1 MAQENEID
9 RYVFKLILDSSGF
22 RKGEAQALRSMKNIK
37 GRFATIAN
45 VAAGAIGIMVTAASA
60 GVKEFI
66 TFNTEIAK
74 FSRRVGENQAT
85 IERWERSIK
94 RIGANKQSIFSDI
107 EKYSLMMNT
116 RETRNEM
123 MKRAIRL
130 GVPSEEAHSATSAT
144 QLLESMDKYARILN
158 PIKRDENGH
167 IIDAKA
173 YSSAMQEYGG
183 LSSQTVDFFLR
194 IAEKGKTLQAYL
206 QDQEFKPRM
215 NEEDAKAAE
224 EAAEAFN
231 QLKDAL
237 NDIVILIG
245 QKITPQI
252 VAIRDILKDKGGNKG
267 WRIWKVL
274 AGLERRKDPPPPW
287 WKLPFAKIPDEYL
300 EEYGIGPDSLIR
312 GGKGTAE
319 EMQTLETAI
328 AASLAVQTGASR
340 FLRGREP
347 MAKGAS
353 SKVLKSGMPK
363 FKNNYNYITDWE
375 YDRYRELFENPE
387 AREIFSG
394 GRFGSLTGKQ
404 MAALPDGLN
413 PATEYA
419 AKQALGKA
427 GEGIFKVIEDP
438 AFARFTSKPITFSS
452 TPLGI
457 AKQGIADLDYGGLF
471 AYAAAGGAYINSPW
485 FRQGSTPDISPQYNI
500 TVNATNTSPAAITDA
515 TKRGVTEA
523 NYSLAGTL
531 SRSMDNKIYHGPSA
545 QR

>member
-1 MAQENEID
+1 MAQENEVD

-37 GRFATIAN
+37 GRFVAIAGI
-45 VAAGAIGIMVTAASA
+45 AAGAISVMATAASA

-94 RIGANKQSIFSDI
+94 KIGANKQSIFSDI

-130 GVPSEEAHSATSAT
+130 GVPSEEAHSATSST
-144 QLLESMDKYARILN
+144 QLLESMDKYARIYY

-167 IIDAKA
+167 IIDAKS

-194 IAEKGKTLQAYL
+194 IAEKGKNLQEYL
-206 QDQEFKPRM
+206 QDPEFTPKM
-215 NEEDAKAAE
+215 KEEDIKAAE

-237 NDIVILIG
+237 NDIVLLIG
-245 QKITPQI
+245 QKIAPKV
-252 VAIRDILKDKGGNKG
+252 VAIRDILKDKDGSKG
-267 WRIWKVL
+267 WRIFKVL
-274 AGLERRKDPPPPW
+274 TGIERRENTPPW
-287 WKLPFAKIPDEYL
+287 WKTPFMKVPDKYWD
-300 EEYGIGPDSLIR
+300 EYGIGPDSYFR

-319 EMQTLETAI
+319 ERQIMENAF

-363 FKNNYNYITDWE
+363 FNNKYNYISDWE
-375 YDRYRELFENPE
+375 FDRYRELFENPE
-387 AREIFSG
+387 ARGIFSG

-404 MAALPDGLN
+404 MAAVPDGIS
-413 PATEYA
+413 PATEFTV
-419 AKQALGKA
+419 KQALGKS
-427 GEGIFKVIEDP
+427 GEGIFKIIEDP
-438 AFARFTSKPITFSS
+438 VFARFTSKPITFSS
-452 TPLGI
+452 KPLGI
-457 AKQGIADLDYGGLF
+457 EKQVIADLDYGGLF
-471 AYAAAGGAYINSPW
+471 SYAAAGGAYTNSTW
-485 FRQGSTPDISPQYNI
+485 FRQGGSPDITPQYNI
-500 TVNATNTSPAAITDA
+500 TVNATNASPAAITDA

-523 NYSLAGTL
+523 NYNLAGTI
-531 SRSMDNKIYHGPSA
+531 SRSMDNKIYHGPGA